1 MSPTSTNILLY
12 QSPDGQI
19 QLDVQLDHDTVWLT
33 QAQMT
38 ELFNLS
44 KKTISEH
51 ISNIFREEEL
61 SKAAVVRDSRTTAA
75 DGKTYRTNYY
85 NLDVIISVGYRV
97 KSKRGTSFRQWATQ
111 VLRQYLVQ
119 GYALNEKRLRE
130 SQRQLADLKRLVQLQ
145 AEVAAS
151 QELTADQSDAL
162 LRILGDYARALDVLD
177 QYDHQRL
184 RVARDTV
191 APATDAG
198 FELTYESAM
207 LAIDALRVQFGGS
220 ELFGREKDKS
230 FSYADL
236 RLKARCAPFTK
247 ALVARICTQA

>member
-1 MSPTSTNILLY
+1 MSSTTASNVLLY

-38 ELFNLS
+38 ELFDIS
-44 KKTISEH
+44 KKTVSEH

-61 SKAAVVRDSRTTAA
+61 VREAVVRDFRTTAS
-75 DGKTYRTNYY
+75 DGKAYRTNYY

-177 QYDHQRL
+177 LYDHQRL
-184 RVARDTV
+184 RVAKDTV
-191 APATDAG
+191 APAAEAD

-207 LAIDALRVQFGGS
+207 LAINALRTQFGGS
-220 ELFGREKDKS
+220 ELFGREKDV
-230 FSYADL
+230 L
-236 RLKARCAPFTK
+236 
-247 ALVARICTQA
+247 